1 MKKQKSNSPASTLVA
16 AMKRTKAHC
25 EAIAADPQNHPEIE
39 RKAASMVAGQ
49 LRHWIF
55 DASEAPDMATGKA
68 VSSEMAKHRLDGL
81 KVSATR
87 KIEELIEGG
96 TQMEQQL
103 VSQAQLIG
111 DIAKHI
117 QQLKLPAEL
126 KARLLAGA
134 GAKSEVETTPKAS
147 SLSQTPPRSTAKVL
161 QPLAAC

>member
-55 DASEAPDMATGKA
+55 DASEAPDQVAGKA

-96 TQMEQQL
+96 ALMEQQL
-103 VSQAQLIG
+103 ASQAQLID
-111 DIAKHI
+111 DIAGHI
-117 QQLKLPAEL
+117 EQLNLPAEL

-134 GAKSEVETTPKAS
+134 GAKSEVAKTPKA
-147 SLSQTPPRSTAKVL
+147 A
-161 QPLAAC
+161 